1 MKAKLCNIT
10 SLLLDTNSKLVAE
23 IRRRNWRVF
32 LKLKS
37 ESLTKKHIKL
47 FKIQRQ
53 LENEFEYKNVTIIFW
68 LDNKTQ
74 KRIAEYKIDSAILAW
89 ILSNIRLF
97 SITKDGDINEI
108 RKRIFEHIQ
117 KIENIDWVVK
127 EIY

>member
-74 KRIAEYKIDSAILAW
+74 KRIAEYKIDSAILA
-89 ILSNIRLF
+89 
-97 SITKDGDINEI
+97 
-108 RKRIFEHIQ
+108 
-117 KIENIDWVVK
+117 
-127 EIY
+127 